1 LPDKT
6 WPDKTWPEARRP
18 VGGEPIRNRL
28 SLCWPDFAAGLG
40 VLVLAGVVVWQTL
53 SIPVSP
59 MYARV
64 GPTLFPW
71 LAAGGLL
78 VLGAA
83 LTLVGLRGGW
93 SHTIEGLPEEKFN
106 PLSFGL
112 LLLGLVANVALIEKL
127 GFVLASSVQFVLVC
141 AAFSSRA
148 WLMNAG
154 LGLAV
159 CLVAFL
165 LFARLLGVNIGAGL
179 LEGLL

>member
-6 WPDKTWPEARRP
+6 WPDAGRP
-18 VGGEPIRNRL
+18 VGGEPIRHRL
-28 SLCWPDFAAGLG
+28 GLCWPDFAAGLG

-83 LTLVGLRGGW
+83 LTFVGLRGGW

-112 LLLGLVANVALIEKL
+112 LLLGLVANVALIEPL